1 MTTNVIEITGL
12 SFLPFLLRKN
22 KVQGTT
28 YLWLIKRGRG
38 TFMNGLWQIKG
49 IQIVGLILLIMLL
62 WQPPPITFIPLRYWT
77 DERSKNPFDFFY
89 SYVMLNR
96 SCNIH
101 IMKCRF
107 SAASLSLIFLER
119 RSYFFLLLDIFVHQF
134 DSKIVFRVY
143 DNSRFPKEV
152 FLASILHHKA
162 SKFTL

>member
-1 MTTNVIEITGL
+1 MNDQKI
-12 SFLPFLLRKN
+12 R
-22 KVQGTT
+22 
-28 YLWLIKRGRG
+28 LI
-38 TFMNGLWQIKG
+38 
-49 IQIVGLILLIMLL
+49 
-62 WQPPPITFIPLRYWT
+62 
-77 DERSKNPFDFFY
+77 FFY

-152 FLASILHHKA
+152 FLASIIQIHPLVIVFLNLVYDIPSCSTKLMRII
-162 SKFTL
+162 SPKLPRFILITYKYDFI

>member
-1 MTTNVIEITGL
+1 M
-12 SFLPFLLRKN
+12 
-22 KVQGTT
+22 
-28 YLWLIKRGRG
+28 
-38 TFMNGLWQIKG
+38 
-49 IQIVGLILLIMLL
+49 GLILLIMLL

-143 DNSRFPKEV
+143 DNSRFLKEV

-162 SKFTL
+162 SKFILQLWCSLIWCTIFLHVITKLMRIISPKLPRFILITYKYDFI

>member
-1 MTTNVIEITGL
+1 
-12 SFLPFLLRKN
+12 
-22 KVQGTT
+22 
-28 YLWLIKRGRG
+28 
-38 TFMNGLWQIKG
+38 
-49 IQIVGLILLIMLL
+49 
-62 WQPPPITFIPLRYWT
+62 
-77 DERSKNPFDFFY
+77 
-89 SYVMLNR
+89 MLNR

-152 FLASILHHKA
+152 FLASIIQIHPLVIVFLNLVYDIPSCYYKVNEDNLPKTA
-162 SKFTL
+162 QVYSYYI